1 MQFDEIRR
9 KRESWEALAAEAFAD
24 LIDSAGVADLQTSQ
38 SSSQSIILIS

>member
-24 LIDSAGVADLQTSQ
+24 LIDSAGVADLQTSL
-38 SSSQSIILIS
+38 SLLLSLLF